1 MSTPPLPNRQGQVL
15 QNNKRCRVDALPI
28 KAKKVTSTTQVPK
41 PISTSTPGFMELMMT
56 ELPSSQVDWHEL
68 INAASALVS
77 GAPTLKAEDD
87 FASLETD
94 LTDFESLGIMFD
106 FQAALAP
113 EDPTTPTPNVTN
125 TAERRPYTSSRD

>member
-15 QNNKRCRVDALPI
+15 QTNRCRVDALPT
-28 KAKKVTSTTQVPK
+28 KAKKVQSTTEILK
-41 PISTSTPGFMELMMT
+41 PISTSSPGFMELMMT

-77 GAPTLKAEDD
+77 GAPTLEAEDD
-87 FASLETD
+87 FALLDGD

-113 EDPTTPTPNVTN
+113 EDPTTTTPNATVP
-125 TAERRPYTSSRD
+125 AETRPYTSSRE